1 MNVLDGIF
9 LGLLQGITE
18 WLPISS
24 SGQSMLFLINLFD
37 IAPEEAFSIS
47 VSLHFGSLLAVVYYF
62 REKLKGV
69 FLNDRN
75 LLKFLILASAASA
88 ILGLPLYVGLRNL
101 FSSVSGEAVT
111 MFIGAMLII
120 TGIVLKNIDGAT
132 RPDFTTKD
140 ALFSGGAQGV
150 AVLPGISRSG
160 LTMAALLLRG
170 IEQETALI
178 LSFLLA
184 IPAIIGLV
192 LLDMMESGFTVYS
205 LPLFAGIATS
215 FFVSLGTM
223 HYLLALAKK
232 VDFSG
237 FVIAIGS
244 LAFFLPL
251 ILIAL
256 EWVTLF

>member
-1 MNVLDGIF
+1 MNVLEGIF

-24 SGQSMLFLINLFD
+24 SGQSMLFLINFFHIPPD
-37 IAPEEAFSIS
+37 EAFSIS
-47 VSLHFGSLLAVVYYF
+47 VSLHFGSLMAVVYYF
-62 REKLKGV
+62 RERLKGI
-69 FLNDRN
+69 FLKDRN
-75 LLKFLILASAASA
+75 LLNFLILGSAASA
-88 ILGLPLYVGLRNL
+88 VLGLPLYVGLRNL

-111 MFIGAMLII
+111 MFIGAMLIV
-120 TGIVLKNIDGAT
+120 TGIVLKNIGGVT
-132 RPDFTTKD
+132 RQDFTSKD
-140 ALFSGGAQGV
+140 AIFSGGAQGV

-160 LTMAALLLRG
+160 FTIAALLLRG

-184 IPAIIGLV
+184 IPAIMGLV
-192 LLDMMESGFTVYS
+192 LLDILESGLTTYS

-244 LAFFLPL
+244 LAFFGPL

-256 EWVTLF
+256 EWITLF